1 MVKTTLEH
9 SVQRSSMIF
18 SIRVGMM
25 SMSREIPPRK
35 RECSSIEMTNTTEDE
50 DTSTDRVGATRSEL
64 WCRNKNGTLT
74 METKNSSFVDSG
86 LKHLIVAA
94 GKIRSAVSFYLKAKS
109 MEPWPVIEAEKNV
122 YTKHG
127 ADIDTVMELVA
138 RLDRE
143 LSKLHK

>member
-1 MVKTTLEH
+1 MTKK
-9 SVQRSSMIF
+9 
-18 SIRVGMM
+18 
-25 SMSREIPPRK
+25 REI
-35 RECSSIEMTNTTEDE
+35 E
-50 DTSTDRVGATRSEL
+50 DTSAERVGATRSEL
-64 WCRNKNGTLT
+64 WCRNKNGTLN
-74 METKNSSFVDSG
+74 MEAKNSDFVDSG
-86 LKHLIVAA
+86 LKHLIEAA
-94 GKIRSAVSFYLKAKS
+94 GKIRSSVSFYLKAKS